1 MCRIDSS
8 PRGGVIM
15 VVPMR
20 RALTIL
26 IAFGCAAV
34 VSASSLYVLE
44 LKNGA
49 RVFALDRPLEKGRVL
64 VFHRH
69 PDGVFTSISAAEVAR
84 IAPASAADRTEKFQP
99 GELVVLGHDVEGPVP
114 EGSAPSLAPPAPRA
128 AASIPEYGY
137 SGYFVYGGTGKGGGH
152 RPSLPTPAPRPLPP
166 PLVGPNGY
174 PGTPQLPIGPNG
186 FPVLFPPL
194 REPR

>member
-44 LKNGA
+44 LKGGA

-99 GELVVLGHDVEGPVP
+99 GELMVLGHDVEGPVS
-114 EGSAPSLAPPAPRA
+114 EGGAPSLAPPAARA
-128 AASIPEYGY
+128 AYSMPDYGY
-137 SGYFVYGGTGKGGGH
+137 GYGYGYGAYGGYGSGGGH
-152 RPSLPTPAPRPLPP
+152 PSPPSRPHPHAP

-174 PGTPQLPIGPNG
+174 PGTPQLPIGSNG
-186 FPVLFPPL
+186 FPELQ
-194 REPR
+194 PRR